1 MPTVVQYGGD
11 GDRYPPHR
19 AACQGDDEGLVKL
32 LAALKAQQPIDLGQW
47 GQRDDPLLCV
57 C

>member
-11 GDRYPPHR
+11 GDRYPLHR

-57 C
+57 